1 MSVTLH
7 IPLDIPEIHLL
18 SNERTEAGELLPKV
32 ERVRRTT
39 PCRICGRELTRQH
52 GLDRPIR
59 LRHLPILEQAVYL
72 EIRPRRLL

>member
-7 IPLDIPEIHLL
+7 IPLDIPEIRLL